1 MNNVFKYAMKTPLTT
16 EDNYPYKP
24 IKGTCKYVAGSGV
37 VSITSYTDVTPND
50 PAALMAA
57 IAIKPVS
64 VAVRSAATPFRYYKS
79 GILNS
84 SSCGTT
90 LDHAVIAIG
99 YGELNGTPYWLIRN
113 SWGKS
118 WGEAGYVKLFRG
130 TANDAGMCGVLKR
143 PSYPNI

>member
-1 MNNVFKYAMKTPLTT
+1 
-16 EDNYPYKP
+16 
-24 IKGTCKYVAGSGV
+24 
-37 VSITSYTDVTPND
+37 
-50 PAALMAA
+50 MAA

-64 VAVRSAATPFRYYKS
+64 VVLRAAGTAFKFYKS
-79 GILNS
+79 GVLNIPT
-84 SSCGTT
+84 CKTIP
-90 LDHAVIAIG
+90 DHAVIAIG

-130 TANDAGMCGVLKR
+130 TANNAGMCGVLKR